1 MSSLSLSNSILKKAV
16 SLSWPRLVEK
26 DHRDSLYMELCLE
39 IIDFHRGAI
48 AASVQSRKN
57 KDQVL
62 DAPQPELGAPCPR
75 RSSMKY

>member
-48 AASVQSRKN
+48 AASVQSRKT
-57 KDQVL
+57 KTKSLTHLSLSLVRLVREDP
-62 DAPQPELGAPCPR
+62 A
-75 RSSMKY
+75 